1 MSVKVQV
8 RSDQVEVKLGR
19 IKAGIGPESQRA
31 MKRAVLYVHSQTPP
45 YPPPPPGSRYRRTG
59 TLGRTIT
66 AMGSASGPALSRV
79 ETAGGTVVGYVGS
92 SVKYAGYVID
102 EENQA
107 WMHKGRWW
115 TLQSVV
121 AKSRDGIRRIFDD
134 AISKLTR

>member
-1 MSVKVQV
+1 MSVQVEV
-8 RSDQVEVKLGR
+8 RSREVEVKLDR
-19 IKAGIGPESQRA
+19 IANGIPPELSQA
-31 MKRAVLYVHSQTPP
+31 MTKAVLYVHSQVPA
-45 YPPPPPGSRYRRTG
+45 YPAASPDSRYRRTG

-79 ETAGGTVVGYVGS
+79 ESAGGQVLGYVGS

-102 EENQA
+102 EQDQA

-121 AKSRDGIRRIFDD
+121 AASREGIRRIFDD
-134 AISKLTR
+134 AISRLTR